1 LVLKLFF
8 GTKSGQKRDKHAFG
22 DSNPQSKKKM
32 SKNQILLSFKP
43 AQLCRG
49 KEWYVY
55 YHVMHPQKMK
65 FERFRIKINRIQT
78 KRERTKFAE
87 ALISEINQRLYS
99 GWNPFYRE
107 KRTVQIIPA
116 EVRAVESSIP
126 EVKRKSITI
135 VNGMKKFFAVKE
147 LELRPD
153 SVRSYKSY
161 IKTFNDYLIQNDL
174 TEISVLDWNKSL
186 ANEYL
191 EHEYISKNLSNKT
204 FNNYR
209 TFYRILWN
217 WFKDQEYAELNP
229 FENIKTKTQGE
240 KNRIVVKSQLREQ
253 IKEHLE
259 MNDPQ
264 FLRVC
269 MMVFHCLIRP
279 KEIANLKPR
288 DFSLKNQTIFLSGQ
302 FTKNKK
308 ARVCTIPNV
317 LMPIFADWDFN
328 GAKNDEYIFGT
339 DFKPGHTPVCAR
351 RFAKKWDKVREALKL
366 GPEIKLYSL
375 RDSGIIQMLN
385 DGISPEEVMKQADH
399 YSLDQTT
406 IYAKHANPEG
416 SIQIKSRSSEF

>member
-1 LVLKLFF
+1 
-8 GTKSGQKRDKHAFG
+8 
-22 DSNPQSKKKM
+22 M

-55 YHVMHPQKMK
+55 YYVMNPTSLKM
-65 FERFRIKINRIQT
+65 ERFRIKINRIQT
-78 KRERTKFAE
+78 KRERTKYAE
-87 ALISEINQRLYS
+87 ALISEINQKLYS
-99 GWNPFYRE
+99 GWNPFS
-107 KRTVQIIPA
+107 KNIQPQKLVPVQ
-116 EVRAVESSIP
+116 VEIQQ
-126 EVKRKSITI
+126 EVKPLESAAVNNSISI
-135 VNGMKKFFAVKE
+135 VKAMQRFFSIKE

-161 IKTFNDYLIQNDL
+161 ITTFTNYLKEKNL
-174 TEISVLDWNKSL
+174 SEITIKEWTKSM

-191 EHEYISKNLSNKT
+191 EFTYVSKNLTNKT

-217 WFKDQEYAELNP
+217 WFKDQEYTDSNP
-229 FENIKTKTQGE
+229 YEAIKTKTQNE

-259 MNDPQ
+259 LNDPQ

-308 ARVCTIPNV
+308 DRICTIPNV

-328 GAKNDEYIFGT
+328 KAKNDEYIFGK
-339 DFKPGHTPVCAR
+339 DFKPGQVPVCAR
-351 RFAKKWDKVREALKL
+351 RFTKKWDKVREALEL

-399 YSLDQTT
+399 YSLDHTT